1 MHCNIKDIENSYFD
15 GHFASSQK
23 PGNSGFKGF
32 MTQYFLNM
40 PYGDIGFQQMGR
52 IGMAEH
58 MRVDM
63 FFKFQAFQGRSQ
75 NALNPTVTH
84 MIFGILG
91 IFSAIAARAGNIHFG
106 LRWVL

>member
-1 MHCNIKDIENSYFD
+1 
-15 GHFASSQK
+15 
-23 PGNSGFKGF
+23 

-63 FFKFQAFQGRSQ
+63 FFKLQAFQGRSQ

-84 MIFGILG
+84 MIFDILG
-91 IFSAIAARAGNIHFG
+91 IFSAIAAQGREYPLWIAMGFIIVTQRHRVILG
-106 LRWVL
+106 KGTVLSREPLPP